1 MSQIRTIILARLRD
15 LDRSRYW
22 LATQAAELGIAS
34 RETIF
39 RYLRGERDT
48 SATVV
53 WGLLEL
59 LGLDIQPKEKE
70 KEK

>member
-1 MSQIRTIILARLRD
+1 MSQIRTIILARLKD

-22 LATQAAELGIAS
+22 LATKAAERSIAN
-34 RETIF
+34 RETVF
-39 RYLRGERDT
+39 RFLRGERDT
-48 SATVV
+48 STTVA

-70 KEK
+70 K